1 MCLVPNGPPVPDV
14 GEANL
19 GKVWVCISAL
29 KWSTSSTH
37 SLSLSLSL
45 SLTHTHTHTH
55 TQLLYSNKWGPE
67 LGIG

>member
-29 KWSTSSTH
+29 EWSTSSTH
-37 SLSLSLSL
+37 
-45 SLTHTHTHTH
+45 THTE
-55 TQLLYSNKWGPE
+55 LLYSNKWGPE

>member
-1 MCLVPNGPPVPDV
+1 MCLVPNGLPVPDV

-37 SLSLSLSL
+37 
-45 SLTHTHTHTH
+45 
-55 TQLLYSNKWGPE
+55 
-67 LGIG
+67 

>member
-37 SLSLSLSL
+37 SLSLSLSH
-45 SLTHTHTHTH
+45 THTHTHTH
-55 TQLLYSNKWGPE
+55 TAVILK
-67 LGIG
+67 